1 MAHEVEDKLERVVE
15 GDLEAT
21 AWLYDTFAP
30 RLGRRLGSRYP
41 DLAAELEDLVHDVFV
56 LFLRPEGNLVR
67 AFLDRYPPTRDA
79 LERRLWD
86 LGCGLASN
94 RRRSAHYRQQV
105 HLDDRDRTDPIADA
119 ERRTVDRDRLQ
130 RLDACLREKA
140 TPRVY
145 LYFKLRY
152 RDGLSPEEIA
162 EVTGWSRKATYK
174 LKQALNQ
181 EVKTCAEALG
191 LDLHS

>member
-1 MAHEVEDKLERVVE
+1 LAHEVEEKLESILA
-15 GDLEAT
+15 GDPEAA
-21 AWLYDTFAP
+21 AWLYDIFAS

-56 LFLRPEGNLVR
+56 LFLRPEGDLVR
-67 AFLDRYPPTRDA
+67 TFLDRRTPTRSA

-94 RRRSAHYRQQV
+94 RRRSSRRRKVV
-105 HLDDRDRTDPIADA
+105 HLDDRDRTDPIPDA
-119 ERRTVDRDRLQ
+119 ERCIIDRDRLQ
-130 RLDACLREKA
+130 RLDACLRRA
-140 TPRVY
+140 NPRIY

-162 EVTGWSRKATYK
+162 EATGWSRKATYK
-174 LKQALNQ
+174 LKQALNE
-181 EVKTCAEALG
+181 EVKTCADALG
-191 LDLHS
+191 LDLPS